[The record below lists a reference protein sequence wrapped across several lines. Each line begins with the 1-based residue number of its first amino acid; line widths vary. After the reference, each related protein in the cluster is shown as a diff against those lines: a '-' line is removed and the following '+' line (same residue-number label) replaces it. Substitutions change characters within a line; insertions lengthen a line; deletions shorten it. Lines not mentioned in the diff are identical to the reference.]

1 MFKYLIIG
9 GVVFYL
15 LNNFGLTIET
25 VNPTVNEI
33 LNLPV
38 QIRLKDLLKS
48 DKKNQNKL
56 INIYFSKIN
65 NKKVNANFIR

>member
-9 GVVFYL
+9 GVIFYL